1 MHRGRVLSL
10 GFISFLAAL
19 IAVSAQETYVNFE
32 SSHVHPLALTPSG
45 GRLLAVNTPGATL
58 EVFAVAS
65 DGSLRRE
72 ATIPVGLEPVTVAAR
87 TDSEAW
93 VVNHLSDTV
102 SVVDLERREVVRTLT
117 AGDEPTD
124 VAFARGR
131 AFVSVA
137 GEDAVKVFDL
147 ARLADPPAVVE
158 IFGDD
163 PRALAVSNDGSQVY
177 AVALRSGNRTT
188 VVNANIIEDNASGL
202 DTQRLQTLGL
212 SNMVCN
218 GDPPPYPPLP
228 AGIQRNPSLT
238 DPPSGQPPVGL
249 IVRWD
254 DAAGGWR
261 DEAGQSWS
269 HCLPFRLPDHD
280 LFIIDAATLQ
290 SRTVPHLG
298 TSLFEVSV
306 HPTSGRVYVPHTEAR
321 NSVRFEHPLGVRG
334 HMVENRLAIVDPA
347 GGAPALVDLN
357 VHIDRRSDPAANL
370 AERQASVSQPGMLAW
385 RRDGSVGYLAAL
397 GSRKVFAVDGACLSG
412 GCIFGPDRS
421 RPRAVETGE
430 GPTGVA
436 LHEAS
441 TRLYV
446 LNRFSNSISLVDA
459 AALVNV
465 GEAALNDPSS
475 DTIRRGRR
483 FLYDAI
489 DTSGHGDA
497 ACSSCHLSGDMDG
510 LAWDL
515 GDPEGDFA
523 PYGTPGD
530 NVRFVIP
537 LFGQPVECNPD
548 LCAAHDGFDPQKGPM
563 ATQTLRGM
571 LEPLHWRGDRPT
583 LNAFNK
589 AFVGL
594 MGRADIGPI
603 NGEPAGLGA
612 ADMELFR
619 QFALGIRF
627 PPNPLRN
634 VDDTLP
640 NAEVP
645 VPGSP
650 FLGNPFVGQDL
661 FLRGQTDAAQPCAA
675 CHQLPFGTAGGKLGG
690 VQPGDPSVARTAL
703 FNGTADGSPHSDLE
717 IPHMRNMYEKAGPLF
732 GSHAAPP
739 DRKTGFGFTH
749 DGSIADMGT
758 FLSAGVFT
766 LTPDQVRH
774 LAAFSMHFPTGTRP
788 AVGRHLT
795 VPAGAPPSGTAAEE
809 MLLQRLMQ
817 LGDGAAGVRH
827 CDLVAFAGRGG
838 RARAYRWLSGAWV
851 PDAAGEAPLTPF
863 ALRSGAEGPVSF
875 LCGTIGSGA
884 RLGGD
889 RDLDTFLN
897 ADDCGP
903 SDPASWNPPAEVVGL
918 SASGES
924 PTRLAWSAQAAA
936 TGPGVRYDVAG
947 GTIAEL
953 RSAGLAAAT
962 ACLAGNLEA
971 AAHDDARGG
980 PEPGGVFFYLTRAEN
995 SCASGGFGPGRSAL
1009 DPLDC
1014 R

>member
-1 MHRGRVLSL
+1 MVGASGLP
-10 GFISFLAAL
+10 
-19 IAVSAQETYVNFE
+19 AQETYVNFE
-32 SSHVHPLALTPSG
+32 SSQVHPIALTPSG
-45 GRLLAVNTPGATL
+45 TRLLAVNTPGATL
-58 EVFAVAS
+58 ETFAVAD

-72 ATIPVGLEPVTVAAR
+72 ATIPVGLEPVSVAAR

-102 SVVDLERREVVRTLT
+102 SIVDLERRAVVRTLAT
-117 AGDEPTD
+117 GDEPTD
-124 VAFARGR
+124 VVFARGR
-131 AFVSVA
+131 AFVAVA
-137 GEDAVKVFDL
+137 GEDVVKVFDL
-147 ARLADPPAVVE
+147 GRLGDPPGVVE

-163 PRALAVSNDGSQVY
+163 PRALAVSNDGASVY
-177 AVALRSGNRTT
+177 AVPLRSGNRTT

-202 DTQRLQTLGL
+202 DPNRLLALGL
-212 SNMVCN
+212 ADMACA
-218 GDPPPYPPLP
+218 GAPPPYPPLP
-228 AGIQRNPSLT
+228 AGIQRNPDLT
-238 DPPSGQPPVGL
+238 DPRPPAQPPVGL

-254 DAAGGWR
+254 DATGGWK

-290 SRTVPHLG
+290 VRTVAHLG

-306 HPTSGRVYVPHTEAR
+306 HPVNGRVYVPHTDAR
-321 NSVRFEHPLGVRG
+321 NFVRFEHPLGVRG

-347 GGAPALVDLN
+347 GGAPVLVDLN
-357 VHIDRRSDPAANL
+357 VHIDRRSDPVANL
-370 AERQASVSQPGMLAW
+370 SERQASVSQPGMLAW
-385 RRDGSVGYLAAL
+385 RRDGSVGYLAAI

-436 LHEAS
+436 LHEGS
-441 TRLYV
+441 NRLYV
-446 LNRFSNSISLVDA
+446 LNRFSNSIAIVDA
-459 AALVNV
+459 AALQKI
-465 GEAALNDPSS
+465 GEVALHDPSS
-475 DTIRRGRR
+475 DAVRRGRR

-497 ACSSCHLSGDMDG
+497 ACSSCHLFGDTDG

-515 GDPEGDFA
+515 GNPEGEFV

-537 LFGQPVECNPD
+537 LNGQPVECNPS

-563 ATQTLRGM
+563 TTQTLRAM

-583 LNAFNK
+583 LNSFNK

-603 NGEPAGLGA
+603 NGEPAGLSA
-612 ADMELFR
+612 ADMDLFR

-650 FLGNPFVGQDL
+650 FRGNPLIGQDL
-661 FLRGQTDAAQPCAA
+661 FLRGRTDAAQPCAA

-690 VQPGDPSVARTAL
+690 VRPGDPSTARTAL

-717 IPHMRNMYEKAGPLF
+717 IPHMRNMYEKPGPLF
-732 GSHAAPP
+732 GSHSAPP

-758 FLSAGVFT
+758 FLSAVVFS
-766 LTPDQVRH
+766 LTADEVRH

-795 VPAGAPPSGTAAEE
+795 VPAGAPPTGTPAEE
-809 MLLQRLMQ
+809 TLLQRLLE
-817 LGDGAAGVRH
+817 LGDGASAARH
-827 CDLVAFAGRGG
+827 CDLVAFTTRGG
-838 RARAYRWLSGAWV
+838 RSRSYRWASGTWV
-851 PDAAGEAPLTPF
+851 PDAAGEAPLPTF
-863 ALRSGAEGPVSF
+863 ALRRDAEGPVSF

-884 RLGGD
+884 RLGAD
-889 RDLDTFLN
+889 RDLDAVLN
-897 ADDCGP
+897 ADDCSP
-903 SDPASWNPPAEVVGL
+903 SDPVSWSPPGEVAGL
-918 SASGES
+918 SASGDA
-924 PTRLAWSAQAAA
+924 PTRLVWEAQAAV

-947 GTIAEL
+947 GTIADL
-953 RSAGLAAAT
+953 RSAGLAAAA
-962 ACLAGNLEA
+962 ACLAGDLA
-971 AAHDDARGG
+971 AAEHDDSRPVPA
-980 PEPGGVFFYLTRAEN
+980 PGGVFFYLARAEN
-995 SCASGGFGPGRSAL
+995 SCATGTFGPGRAEL
-1009 DPLDC
+1009 DRLDC
-1014 R
+1014 K